1 VSELPSTFKRV
12 TVWLLAGTVLF
23 LAVQA
28 WLAEQQKT
36 RFQVQGSVIELRR
49 GSDGHYHWPGT
60 INGHAVDF
68 LIDTGA
74 TSTAVPQA
82 LAQRLGLQP
91 LGRIH
96 SSTAGGSVTGTVS
109 QADLRL
115 EGGLT
120 VTQLKIVALPALD
133 SPLLGMDVL
142 GRVSWQQG
150 DGVLRIDL
158 RKPG

>member
-1 VSELPSTFKRV
+1 MNELPSTFKRV
-12 TVWLLAGTVLF
+12 TVWLLVGTVLF

-28 WLAEQQKT
+28 WLAERQKT

-49 GSDGHYHWPGT
+49 GNDGHYHWPGT
-60 INGHAVDF
+60 INGQAVDF
-68 LIDTGA
+68 LVDTGA

-82 LAQRLGLQP
+82 LAQRLGLQAQ
-91 LGRIH
+91 GRIT
-96 SSTAGGSVTGTVS
+96 SSTAGGSVTGTIAL
-109 QADLRL
+109 ADLRL
-115 EGGLT
+115 EGGLA
-120 VTQLKIVALPALD
+120 VSQLKVVALPALD
-133 SPLLGMDVL
+133 APLLGMDVL